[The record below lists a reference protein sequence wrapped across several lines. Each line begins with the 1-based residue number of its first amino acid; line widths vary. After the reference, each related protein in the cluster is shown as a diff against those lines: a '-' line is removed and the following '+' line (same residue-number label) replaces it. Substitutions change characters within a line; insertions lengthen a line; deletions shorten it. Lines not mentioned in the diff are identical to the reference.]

1 MAKEES
7 RRDILSVYRFWLNG
21 LIQNELSPC
30 YKQLLA
36 ILWRTEFVDEL
47 GIDADRIEDGR
58 SLRDIFASSDDVKLT
73 NDEYLKLNNEKVK
86 VRLIEVMIALAKRIN
101 DIVSTDEDIS
111 KYFWEM
117 VASLEMQGMDDSNFM
132 ANKAQKKIDILLSH
146 SYHKNGRGGLF
157 FIKGIGP
164 EYNAPMCDIYTQMNT
179 YLNFKR
185 GVDI

>member
-47 GIDADRIEDGR
+47 DVDGDRIEDGR
-58 SLRDIFASSDDVKLT
+58 SLRDIFASLDDVKLT
-73 NDEYLKLNNEKVK
+73 NEEFIKLKKVN
-86 VRLIEVMIALAKRIN
+86 VRLIEVMIALAKRISE
-101 DIVSTDEDIS
+101 IVSADDDIS

-117 VASLEMQGMDDSNFM
+117 VASLEMQKMDDSNFM
-132 ANKAQKKIDILLSH
+132 ASNAQKKIDILLSH